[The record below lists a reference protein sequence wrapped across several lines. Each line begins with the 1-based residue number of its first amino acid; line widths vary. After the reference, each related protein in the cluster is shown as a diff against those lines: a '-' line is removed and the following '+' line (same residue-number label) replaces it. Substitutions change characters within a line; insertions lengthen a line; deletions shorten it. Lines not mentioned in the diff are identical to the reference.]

1 MYCPV
6 CGSETIQGL
15 KYCKQCGANLS
26 QPKSGA
32 GFSFDKLTSLFWAV
46 AVFGIGALA
55 LLIGGAVAISALGQ
69 GGSDLAAVVAIGFV
83 VVLIISVMMIW
94 QVARI
99 ISLAHKSEGAES
111 IAKTDVIK
119 ERDTKPQLAAPP
131 TAVPSVTEH
140 TTRNFEPALNREQG
154 ARE

>member
-6 CGSETIQGL
+6 CGSETILGL

-26 QPKSGA
+26 HPKAGA

-46 AVFGIGALA
+46 AVFGIGSLA
-55 LLIGGAVAISALGQ
+55 LLIGGAVAISALHE
-69 GGSDLAAVVAIGFV
+69 GGSDLATVVAIGFV

-94 QVARI
+94 QVSRI
-99 ISLAHKSEGAES
+99 ISLAHKTEGAGLFG
-111 IAKTDVIK
+111 KTDPDK
-119 ERDTKPQLAAPP
+119 ERDTRPQLAAPP
-131 TAVPSVTEH
+131 TAAPSVTEN
-140 TTRNFEPALNREQG
+140 TTRNFEHSLNRERG

>member
-1 MYCPV
+1 MFCPV

-26 QPKSGA
+26 LPKTGG

-69 GGSDLAAVVAIGFV
+69 GGGDLAAVVAIGFV
-83 VVLIISVMMIW
+83 VVLIISVMLIW
-94 QVARI
+94 QVSRI
-99 ISLAHKSEGAES
+99 ISLAHKTERTES
-111 IAKTDVIK
+111 IGKTDVIK
-119 ERDTKPQLAAPP
+119 ERDTQPQLAAPP
-131 TAVPSVTEH
+131 TAVPSVTEN
-140 TTRNFEPALNREQG
+140 TTRNFEQALNREHRV
-154 ARE
+154 RE